1 MTYEDGDPV
10 TSHKTVVYHDDK
22 PIGCIQEIKLVANA
36 KKTLPELEITFPDLV
51 GTQSRLVGQ
60 IDDNVKTLSKIANAN
75 IILEPLRW
83 DVEEGLMTITVPA
96 TQLAQNFAGTL
107 TLDRPSDATLDRQ
120 FPLAPQTDGTQ
131 TLNISKL
138 TAGLWLA
145 RVKWNAGGE
154 SYFIEQKIKI

>member
-1 MTYEDGDPV
+1 MNTTRNLWPLGIIGAFV
-10 TSHKTVVYHDDK
+10 AIFIGLATVVVIAATHRDSLVNADYYE
-22 PIGCIQEIKLVANA
+22 QELK
-36 KKTLPELEITFPDLV
+36 FQD
-51 GTQSRLVGQ
+51 Q
-60 IDDNVKTLSKIANAN
+60 IDSAARAEKSGAKLLFDAAA
-75 IILEPLRW
+75 
-83 DVEEGLMTITVPA
+83 GLMTITVPA